1 MNCNA
6 TISQTEGEIEA
17 NNKQKSLATFEFERL
32 LLCASPYVLGCYGM
46 APTEGGSWLLLLE
59 HAPYGDIE
67 SYYSRFKRKDDG
79 TIHWDH
85 YEEWPMWKRFEL
97 IYQLVQAL
105 EHMHSLGVYHRD
117 LKPRNVMLSSMLTV
131 LLGDF
136 GGTTDQERLDE

>member
-1 MNCNA
+1 V
-6 TISQTEGEIEA
+6 QA
-17 NNKQKSLATFEFERL
+17 NNKQESMATFEFERL

-67 SYYSRFKRKDDG
+67 SYYSRFKRKGDG
-79 TIHWDH
+79 TLEIEDKGG
-85 YEEWPMWKRFEL
+85 EWPLSKRFEL

-117 LKPRNVMLSSMLTV
+117 LKPRNIMLSSMLTI

-136 GGTTDQERLDE
+136 GGTTDQEHLDEQAEKK